1 MVNKGEGGEG
11 GTEGGAALRGG
22 ERWGHTER
30 IGSTA
35 RFGSVEAVGIP
46 LSDPTSAGRR
56 HFSRPRSA
64 GGGEGARSRRWLPE
78 NERRETI
85 ESVRGVIAIEDETRW
100 KKERGIG
107 KIPRLR
113 LFFLMCNEILYTC
126 VCVRVYSKS

>member
-78 NERRETI
+78 NERRDDRI
-85 ESVRGVIAIEDETRW
+85 GSRSNRDRG
-100 KKERGIG
+100 
-107 KIPRLR
+107 
-113 LFFLMCNEILYTC
+113 
-126 VCVRVYSKS
+126 